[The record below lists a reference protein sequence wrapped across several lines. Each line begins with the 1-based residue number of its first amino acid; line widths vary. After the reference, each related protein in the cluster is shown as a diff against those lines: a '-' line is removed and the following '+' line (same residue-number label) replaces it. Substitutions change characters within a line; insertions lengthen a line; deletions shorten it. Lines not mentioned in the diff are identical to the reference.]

1 MGWRDSLDRPSKQ
14 TIKETHYSGKKK
26 REMSDETRLKIS
38 QKTKE
43 RWDEDPSFRE
53 KKEEVLRNNNNRKR
67 KSQEQIFKGF
77 KQTHGDRYDYSK
89 VEYVNLTTK
98 VIIICSEHGEFLQQ
112 LASHLNGSGCPEC
125 GRKKPGNGKNTT
137 PTPTPKVIEQFR
149 EIHGDRYDYSKVEYV
164 ERSQKVIIICKDHGD
179 FLQRRQDHKNG
190 SGCPKC
196 ERNRKIET
204 RTRELVE
211 QFRAVHGDRYDYSK
225 VEYVS
230 KRKTPRVTVICPS
243 HGEVQVGVMGHV
255 RGSHCKKCAQ
265 RDRVGSKN
273 KKLSNNL

>member
-1 MGWRDSLDRPSKQ
+1 MGWRDSLDKPSKQ

-67 KSQEQIFKGF
+67 KSREQIFKGF

-89 VEYVNLTTK
+89 VEYVNLTSN
-98 VIIICSEHGEFLQQ
+98 VIIICPEHGEFLQR
-112 LASHLNGSGCPEC
+112 LASHLYGSGC
-125 GRKKPGNGKNTT
+125 GKCSPSMKLTT
-137 PTPTPKVIEQFR
+137 AEVIEQFR

-164 ERSQKVIIICKDHGD
+164 ERSQKVIIICKYHGD
-179 FLQRRQDHKNG
+179 FLQRREYHKNG
-190 SGCPKC
+190 YGCPKC

-204 RTRELVE
+204 RTLELVE
-211 QFRAVHGDRYDYSK
+211 RFREIHGDRYDYSK
-225 VEYVS
+225 VEYIS
-230 KRKTPRVTVICPS
+230 RRTTPNVTVICHL
-243 HGEVQVGVMGHV
+243 HGEFQVQVMCHV
-255 RGSHCKKCAQ
+255 RGSHCKKCADLE
-265 RDRVGSKN
+265 RRKD
-273 KKLSNNL
+273 